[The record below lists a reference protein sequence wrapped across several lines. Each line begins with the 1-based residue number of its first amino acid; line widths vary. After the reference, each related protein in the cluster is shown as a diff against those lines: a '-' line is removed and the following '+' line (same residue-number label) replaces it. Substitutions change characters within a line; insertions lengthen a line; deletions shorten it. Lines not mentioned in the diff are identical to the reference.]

1 MELIFSGYGVEIHKQ
16 EGRYFLTFDAGGIVD
31 EYKTFEITQDEA
43 MRAQESGEDAD
54 WVINHYKNIE
64 RLGED
69 YMNR

>member
-16 EGRYFLTFDAGGIVD
+16 EERYFLTFDAGGIVD

-54 WVINHYKNIE
+54 RIIIHHRNIE
-64 RLGED
+64 DFGED